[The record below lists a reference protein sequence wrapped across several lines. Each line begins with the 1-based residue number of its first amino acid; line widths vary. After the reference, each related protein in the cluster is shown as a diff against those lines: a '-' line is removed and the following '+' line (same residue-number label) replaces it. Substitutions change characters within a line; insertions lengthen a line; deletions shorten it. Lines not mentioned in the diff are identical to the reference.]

1 MTTIRGGLRV
11 LCLCALLSAAAWAGS
26 VSGVIT
32 NPKQCAGV
40 SAILRGG
47 TVTRLKIKE
56 RRGRFDPKTGKFSV
70 KDLPDGVFSL
80 RVRLKGGGMIDG
92 APMKLDEDEESDRPM
107 TEDDRKAIEDFVLNY
122 PVSFCDVFRPVVIK
136 GNGEFARVLVEKVR
150 HRDYH
155 SGKKGDIIWRVEV
168 WKFENHTGAWTRSQ
182 HGWVVLARERIPRTM
197 KHDAFRNLRW
207 LFDPNLASF
216 EAYGKDAVRGIK
228 YTIPE
233 KLDAS
238 MGKGPGT
245 VHKQIAADRAKRK
258 KKQDD
263 DGLLMD

>member
-1 MTTIRGGLRV
+1 MTATRRDVGI
-11 LCLCALLSAAAWAGS
+11 LCLCLLFSAAAWAGS

-32 NPKQCAGV
+32 NPGKCAGV
-40 SAILRGG
+40 SAVLRGG

-56 RRGRFDPKTGKFSV
+56 HRGRFDPKTGKFAIG
-70 KDLPDGVFSL
+70 KLPDGVYSL

-92 APMKLDEDEESDRPM
+92 APMKLDEDETSDRPM
-107 TEDDRKAIEDFVLNY
+107 TEEDREAIKDFVLNY
-122 PVSFCDVFRPVVIK
+122 PVSFCDVFRPIK
-136 GNGEFARVLVEKVR
+136 IEGNGEFARVLVEKIR

-197 KHDAFRNLRW
+197 KHDVFRGLRW
-207 LFDPNLASF
+207 LFDPKLASS
-216 EAYGKDAVRGIK
+216 EVYGKDAVRGVK
-228 YTIPE
+228 YTIPD

-238 MGKGPGT
+238 LGKIPGS
-245 VHKQIAADRAKRK
+245 VHKQIAADRAKRT
-258 KKQDD
+258 KKQKE